1 MTPIYKVIRESYTCL
16 STRKKVIISVIY
28 LFINFIIIIIII
40 SIIIIIII
48 IISDDPKT
56 REARDAHSRLDSTS
70 SPGSSRFPIWRRQD
84 IPWCLAL
91 RWSFTSSRTTDCG
104 DGWLTLSQ
112 LLLGNTTIKNGQD
125 RLVTAISTTFV
136 KTFHKLTLF
145 CERWRRRGCRAVF
158 KTGKLCR
165 GRFPSVWKV
174 RRENFRPF
182 HRF

>member
-28 LFINFIIIIIII
+28 LFINFIIITIIIV
-40 SIIIIIII
+40 IIIIIII
-48 IISDDPKT
+48 ITSDDPKT

-84 IPWCLAL
+84 TPWCLAL

-125 RLVTAISTTFV
+125 RLV
-136 KTFHKLTLF
+136 L
-145 CERWRRRGCRAVF
+145 
-158 KTGKLCR
+158 
-165 GRFPSVWKV
+165 PSVRLLLK
-174 RRENFRPF
+174 PF
-182 HRF
+182 ISWLCFASAGVVEVVE